1 MCGLPRLCLPFSIF
15 SAGEVPA
22 TPELPWPRLAPL
34 PLLTPE
40 RLLHQ
45 ASTALCQRNPEQIA
59 QLVYCHEQEPTRCFR
74 ALVQLLHNES
84 GLRKVEVEAMLQESL
99 SRTVTS
105 GFVLT
110 TQVNERIRELREEED
125 QRMEAQRMSQI
136 RNAPSSRRS
145 KVLIGPPT
153 GHTFL

>member
-1 MCGLPRLCLPFSIF
+1 M
-15 SAGEVPA
+15 
-22 TPELPWPRLAPL
+22 
-34 PLLTPE
+34 
-40 RLLHQ
+40 
-45 ASTALCQRNPEQIA
+45 
-59 QLVYCHEQEPTRCFR
+59 VYCHEQEPTRCFR

-99 SRTVTS
+99 SRIVTS

>member
-1 MCGLPRLCLPFSIF
+1 M
-15 SAGEVPA
+15 
-22 TPELPWPRLAPL
+22 
-34 PLLTPE
+34 
-40 RLLHQ
+40 
-45 ASTALCQRNPEQIA
+45 
-59 QLVYCHEQEPTRCFR
+59 VYCHEQEPTRCFR

-110 TQVNERIRELREEED
+110 TQVNERIRELREQED